1 MKVFNLNSTAGAK
14 YAPAFLLLSYYILVG
29 LDLLTTYLA
38 SPDLKYE
45 GNYFIRKLE
54 LGWLEILLLVTSFLI
69 IITLGLAYINRNYR
83 RIDNGIKFIKISKI
97 KIFWSKK
104 LLINF
109 FILGL
114 FYIHFTYSIFIVTN
128 NYLSYIFLSKV
139 NNIFTPIANW
149 YINNI
154 ILKYVNF
161 LNYSLLFFIL
171 LGFYIAFI
179 SVRNILRYN
188 LCLLTPK
195 IT

>member
-1 MKVFNLNSTAGAK
+1 
-14 YAPAFLLLSYYILVG
+14 
-29 LDLLTTYLA
+29 
-38 SPDLKYE
+38 
-45 GNYFIRKLE
+45 
-54 LGWLEILLLVTSFLI
+54 
-69 IITLGLAYINRNYR
+69 
-83 RIDNGIKFIKISKI
+83 
-97 KIFWSKK
+97 

-188 LCLLTPK
+188 LCILTPK
-195 IT
+195 ITWHNLKNKLSLIKFGNHDTTKTKIYTCGLFVDTSGRRTWRSNKDSSLLIKLIYYEWMDYYTCFIDSFPCPEKHPLVCRV